1 MRVEKRIRGDSMEV
15 ILLEKVRNLGNLGD
29 KVDVKSGYGRN
40 YLIPQN
46 KAVFATEKNIE
57 LFEQRR
63 SELEKK
69 AQQTL
74 SAAEQ
79 RAAKLNDITLVISAM
94 ASDEGKL
101 YGSVGASEIQD
112 ALTARSVDVSKR
124 EIVMPE
130 GPLHSIGDYVVEIHV
145 HSDVIAKLQVQIV
158 SAK

>member
-1 MRVEKRIRGDSMEV
+1 MQV

-46 KAVFATEKNIE
+46 KAVFATPKSIE

-63 SELEKK
+63 TELEKK
-69 AQQTL
+69 ALQSLGT
-74 SAAEQ
+74 AEQ
-79 RAAKLNDITLVISAM
+79 RAAKLSDITLVIGAM

-101 YGSVGASEIQD
+101 YGSVGVNEIRD
-112 ALTARSVDVSKR
+112 ALVEKGIEISKR

-130 GPLHSIGDYVVEIHV
+130 GPLHSVGNYVVEVHV
-145 HSDVIAKLQVQIV
+145 HSDVIANLQIEVIA
-158 SAK
+158 AK